1 MTKSTKPRLRFP
13 ILAILVLSLI
23 AISPYGVAHA
33 YGHEESG
40 SAMEMGEGSAMDDT
54 DMSESPAIDS
64 MNMSKDPGMGD
75 MDMGSTNSWQD
86 QVNKISYPLT
96 ALVALFTVWI
106 CVMLTRATGLTDK
119 FGLVAAG
126 LMLFLIQSVV
136 GVAYYVTA
144 GSIITMPTL
153 MFIMSLFNTMAL
165 LLIAA
170 AFYRWKRMLSS

>member
-1 MTKSTKPRLRFP
+1 
-13 ILAILVLSLI
+13 
-23 AISPYGVAHA
+23 
-33 YGHEESG
+33 
-40 SAMEMGEGSAMDDT
+40 MEMGEGSAMDDT

-126 LMLFLIQSVV
+126 LMLFLIQSVI